1 MLNDEFRPVVDPLVR
16 VEAVV
21 RHFRKP
27 ARRPFVPADVVHA
40 LDGVS
45 FTLEAGQTLG
55 LVGESGCGKSTIGRI
70 VLGID
75 RPTHGHVLYRGRDVH
90 TASATELRRLQREM
104 QMVFQDPSGALDPRM
119 TVANQVREPLDIHD
133 EGTAAERRER
143 VDETI
148 AAVRLPPE
156 IKSRYPHE
164 LSGGQQQRVVVA
176 RALILRPR
184 LIVCDEPIS
193 ALDVSIQ
200 AQVINLLDTLQDK
213 LGLSYL
219 FISHDLKVVRHISD
233 SVAVMYLGQIV
244 EIGSRDDLFRTPS
257 HPYTQALIS
266 AIPVPDPTRRAQ
278 RLVLA
283 GEPPSPLRPPS
294 GCRFHPRCRFAAD
307 VCRATVPPLRPLG
320 TGHAAACHFAGDVG
334 PALPADGGRESC

>member
-1 MLNDEFRPVVDPLVR
+1 MLNAPTAPTARSLIE
-16 VEAVV
+16 VEDLV

-27 ARRPFVPADVVHA
+27 ARRPFAPADTIHA

-45 FTLEAGQTLG
+45 FTLEQGRTLG
-55 LVGESGCGKSTIGRI
+55 LVGESGSGKSTVGRI

-75 RPTHGHVLYRGRDVH
+75 RPTGGRVLYEGRNIH
-90 TASATELRRLQREM
+90 ATRAAELRGLQREM
-104 QMVFQDPSGALDPRM
+104 QMIFQDPSGALDPRM
-119 TVANQVREPLDIHD
+119 TVADQVREPLDIHGK
-133 EGTAAERRER
+133 GTPAERRTL

-148 AAVRLPPE
+148 AAVRLPQE

-176 RALILRPR
+176 RALILRPK

-200 AQVINLLDTLQDK
+200 AQVINLLDTLQDE
-213 LGLSYL
+213 LGLTYL

-233 SVAVMYLGQIV
+233 AVAVMYLGQIV
-244 EIGSRDDLFRTPS
+244 EIGSKEALFRTPL

-266 AIPVPDPTRRAQ
+266 AIPVPDPQRRAQ
-278 RLVLA
+278 RVVLA

-294 GCRFHPRCRFAAD
+294 GCRFHPRCRYATEL
-307 VCRATVPPLRPLG
+307 CRSSVPPLRPLG
-320 TGHAAACHFAGDVG
+320 PDHAAACHFAGEISPLQ
-334 PALPADGGRESC
+334 PAEEEPRPC